1 MGDAQNCAETAQN
14 YAESDLGPE
23 FIGTLVPNS
32 AKANPPPFMTGMHTG
47 DENNDRL
54 RLCAARRTKIS
65 SFDPALLT
73 VRAAYPTPPFPPFP
87 HPAIEGTSWRP

>member
-1 MGDAQNCAETAQN
+1 
-14 YAESDLGPE
+14 
-23 FIGTLVPNS
+23 
-32 AKANPPPFMTGMHTG
+32 MTGMLTG

-87 HPAIEGTSWRP
+87 HPAIEGTSWRPWGRLDLNRVGRLPGDKPRPAAPDPHHWSPYL

>member
-32 AKANPPPFMTGMHTG
+32 AKANPP
-47 DENNDRL
+47 R
-54 RLCAARRTKIS
+54 S
-65 SFDPALLT
+65 
-73 VRAAYPTPPFPPFP
+73 
-87 HPAIEGTSWRP
+87 